1 MKAQNEIV
9 ESLFSELWSNYISR
23 VTHANSYVK
32 LVEKAGGKIV
42 NDHIA
47 LRTFKCNT
55 GDQPS
60 GIEAMRRIFEP
71 LGYVQKGEYTFQ
83 VKKLYAVH
91 FEHPDPIQPKVF
103 VSELQVDQLSEA
115 AKKAIEANT
124 ANTKDKLSA
133 KAKSLL
139 AELEV
144 NKNLAEADADV
155 LVQNLV
161 PFFSRTWDAPKRSDV
176 EFLNEETQY
185 AAWTLLHGNSVNHFT
200 AFINHQGVAAWPDIE
215 ATVKG
220 LLDAGVPMKSDI
232 EGEPGSKLRQSS
244 TKAVLESC
252 EVKEDDGSLGTIEW
266 SYAYYELAERNDIEI
281 DGKMAQFTGFL
292 GEQATHLFEMTKK
305 D

>member
-9 ESLFSELWSNYISR
+9 ESLFNELWDKYINR
-23 VTHANSYVK
+23 VTHAKSYVEI
-32 LVEKAGGKIV
+32 VEKAGGNIV

-60 GIEAMRRIFEP
+60 GIEAMRRVFEP
-71 LGYVQKGEYTFQ
+71 LGYVQKGEYVFK
-83 VKKLYAVH
+83 VKKLFAVH

-103 VSELQVDQLSEA
+103 VSELQVDQLGEDV
-115 AKKAIEANT
+115 KKTIEANT
-124 ANTKDKLSA
+124 SKTEDKLSA

-144 NKNLAEADADV
+144 NKNLSDTDAEI
-155 LVQNLV
+155 LVSELT
-161 PFFSRTWDAPKRSDV
+161 PFFSRTWSAPKRSDV
-176 EFLNEETQY
+176 EALNVETQY

-200 AFINHQGVAAWPDIE
+200 AFINHQNVAAWPDIDS
-215 ATVKG
+215 TVKG
-220 LLDAGVPMKSDI
+220 LLDAGVPMKSEI

-244 TKAVLESC
+244 TKAVLENC
-252 EVKEDDGSLGTIEW
+252 EVIEDDGSKGTIEW

-281 DGKMAQFTGFL
+281 DGKMKQFTGFL

>member
-9 ESLFSELWSNYISR
+9 ESLFINLWQKYIDR
-23 VTHANSYVK
+23 VTHAKSYVDI
-32 LVEKAGGKIV
+32 VEKEGGNIV

-71 LGYVQKGEYTFQ
+71 LGYTQKGEYTFSI
-83 VKKLYAVH
+83 KKLFAVH
-91 FEHPDPIQPKVF
+91 FEHSDPIQPKVF
-103 VSELQVDQLSEA
+103 VSELQVDQLSEK

-124 ANTKDKLSA
+124 ANTPDKLSA

-144 NKNLAEADADV
+144 NKNLSEADADL
-155 LVQNLV
+155 LVDELA
-161 PFFSRTWDAPKRSDV
+161 PFFTRTWEAPKRSDV
-176 EFLNEETQY
+176 TFLNEETQY

-200 AFINHQGVAAWPDIE
+200 AFINHQNVAAWPDIE

-220 LLDAGVPMKSDI
+220 LLEAGVPMKSEI

-244 TKAVLESC
+244 TKAVMENC
-252 EVKEDDGSLGTIEW
+252 EVIEDDGSKGTIEW